1 MSDVLFKMG
10 QEAHA
15 NQITIAAHDKNLM
28 AWLQENTT
36 GEVGS
41 AIPHLK
47 EWKRGFEAA
56 VDKECEELL
65 RTTLQA

>member
-15 NQITIAAHDKNLM
+15 NQITIPAHDAKLM

-41 AIPHLK
+41 AIPHMK

-56 VDKECEELL
+56 VDKECEAL
-65 RTTLQA
+65 LQAVL